1 MSLPVF
7 TTPQAE
13 AHIRAIDAWWREHRL
28 AAPALFTE
36 ELASS
41 FELMADAP
49 HIGRPYRSSRVA
61 GVRRLLLRA
70 THYHVYYVT
79 GEKAVIV
86 LAVWHARR
94 GAGPNL
100 TA

>member
-1 MSLPVF
+1 VSLPVF
-7 TTPQAE
+7 ITPQAE
-13 AHIRAIDAWWREHRL
+13 EHIRTIDGWWREHRL

-36 ELASS
+36 ELAAC

-49 HIGRPYRSSRVA
+49 HIGRPYRSSSVA

-94 GAGPNL
+94 GTGPKL
-100 TA
+100 TT